1 LTKNGSNSNN
11 KAVAAIAAVAWAG
24 FAAAQAPST
33 RRIEVTVTEPSGRF
47 VTGLEREDFEV
58 IENGVRR
65 VITRFAAA
73 QLPISLAVVSKERLP
88 AMDIPG
94 AADLI
99 QTTSLSDALRQL
111 AASPHSRKAIV
122 TTAEAPMA
130 TGIPPEIELVT
141 VAPDGVAK
149 AVAELRNQYRLEFE
163 SDPTLGG
170 SRSRGQRE
178 ARTSSPESELEVIP

>member
-11 KAVAAIAAVAWAG
+11 KAIAAIAAVASTG

-99 QTTSLSDALRQL
+99 QTTSLSYALRQL
-111 AASPHSRKAIV
+111 AAPHSRKAIV

-141 VAPDGVAK
+141 VAPGGVAK

-163 SDPTLGG
+163 SDPL
-170 SRSRGQRE
+170 SAEVEVVVKERRGLPR
-178 ARTSSPESELEVIP
+178 LKVNWK

>member
-1 LTKNGSNSNN
+1 MTKNGSNSSN

-111 AASPHSRKAIV
+111 AASPHSLKAIV
-122 TTAEAPMA
+122 TTAEVPMA

-163 SDPTLGG
+163 SDPP
-170 SRSRGQRE
+170 SAEVEVVAKERRGLPR
-178 ARTSSPESELEVIP
+178 LKVNWK